1 MTICLIENI
10 PSWLQMLRH
19 PGIRDGIEWRQGE
32 EMIGK
37 ISLAR
42 AKNDV
47 FALKKV

>member
-10 PSWLQMLRH
+10 PSWLQKLRH
-19 PGIRDGIEWRQGE
+19 PGIRDGIEWRQRE

-47 FALKKV
+47 FLH